1 MIIGLTGG
9 IATGKSTVAAMLVE
23 RGALLVDADFIAREV
38 VQPGSEVLRQIA
50 EHFMREF
57 GLNVLST
64 DGSLDRK
71 TLGELV
77 FSNPN
82 AKQALDAM
90 IHPPIRSRI
99 IEQIRSLADDNPQ
112 KLVVADIPLLFES
125 NYDYMFDE
133 ILLVYVPRALQLQR
147 LMERDAIPLELAER
161 RLAAQM
167 PIEEKRAL
175 ASVII
180 DNSGEPAD
188 TESQIDRYWRSRG
201 LHETKN

>member
-23 RGALLVDADFIAREV
+23 RGALLVDADLIARDV
-38 VQPGSEVLRQIA
+38 VQSGSEVLKQIA
-50 EHFMREF
+50 EHFMQAY
-57 GLNVLST
+57 GLNVLNP
-64 DGSLDRK
+64 DGTLARK
-71 TLGELV
+71 SLGELV
-77 FSNPN
+77 FANPN
-82 AKQALDAM
+82 AKQTLDAM
-90 IHPPIRSRI
+90 IHPPIRARI
-99 IEQIRSLADDNPQ
+99 IEQIRLLSESNPQ

-125 NYDYMFDE
+125 KYDYMFDE
-133 ILLVYVPRALQLQR
+133 ILLVYVSRELQLQR
-147 LMERDAIPLELAER
+147 LMERDGITLELAER

-175 ASVII
+175 ASFII
-180 DNSGEPAD
+180 DNSGELAD